1 MNGAVMQAD
10 THVRYGKLTQALH
23 WATALLVLIAFIYG
37 PGGSETRIF
46 SAAHDFDRQL
56 HETLGMCVLALAAV
70 RLLWRLVDVRPPP
83 VQGSRW
89 LRLASTGVQ
98 GMLYLLLFA
107 VPLTAIA
114 GSWLEGHPLTLLG
127 GLEIA
132 SLIGKSHDLGADIL
146 EIHTWL
152 GDTILWLAGFHAL
165 ASLFH
170 HVVLKDAVLETML
183 PRGFPLWRPG
193 KN

>member
-1 MNGAVMQAD
+1 MQAD
-10 THVRYGKLTQALH
+10 TNAHYGKFTQALH

-46 SAAHDFDRQL
+46 SAAQDFDRQF
-56 HETLGMCVLALAAV
+56 HETLGVSVLALAAV

-89 LRLASTGVQ
+89 IRLASTGAQ

-114 GSWLEGHPLTLLG
+114 GSWLAGHPLTLLG
-127 GLEIA
+127 GVEIA
-132 SLIGKSHDLGADIL
+132 PLVGKSHDLGETVLD
-146 EIHTWL
+146 IHTWL
-152 GDTILWLAGFHAL
+152 GDAILWLAGIHAL
-165 ASLFH
+165 AALFH
-170 HVVLKDAVLETML
+170 HLVLRDAVLESML
-183 PRGFPLWRPG
+183 PRGLPLWRPR
-193 KN
+193 KD